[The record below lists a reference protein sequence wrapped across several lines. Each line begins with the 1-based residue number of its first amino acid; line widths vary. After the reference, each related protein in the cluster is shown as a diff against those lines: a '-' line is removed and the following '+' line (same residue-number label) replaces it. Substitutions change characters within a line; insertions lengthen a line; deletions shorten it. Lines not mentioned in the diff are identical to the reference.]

1 MIWGLA
7 GWNGF
12 DASLDVTRT
21 ILAVQKE
28 VRRRRLVETRGN
40 QGTKRVKQQP
50 NLG

>member
-7 GWNGF
+7 GWNGC

-28 VRRRRLVETRGN
+28 VRRRRLVTYGDQEAEG
-40 QGTKRVKQQP
+40 
-50 NLG
+50 